1 MRYNFITKLEKEQF
15 DKLPQLDRIE
25 FRQKFNRLEENE
37 PNIGYFKF
45 ITFMFIAI
53 GFILLLSFS
62 VYNID
67 SETAIILLSLIPS
80 IFKFGFISV
89 LFLIVLEILLK
100 LVWLKQ
106 KKILYN
112 EYFEH
117 KIEVKKKK

>member
-37 PNIGYFKF
+37 PSFNYFQFFNF
-45 ITFMFIAI
+45 ILIAI

>member
-15 DKLPQLDRIE
+15 DKFPQLDRIE